1 MAADEA
7 NGPRLV
13 VTTPPDLADR
23 VLPLSGPELVI
34 GHSGADLVLE
44 DRFVSRRHALV
55 TVSESGQVTIRDL
68 NSTGGTFVNGER
80 LAASRLLRDGDLVQ
94 FANLVTR
101 FEPGRPP
108 PAPAD
113 AATQLLAVPV
123 APVAPPVPVAP
134 APPVPVAPVAPPVP
148 VQPAPPV
155 PVPAPAPPGPV
166 PPPIAV
172 PPPTIYTVSG
182 TVASPAL
189 PGAGGLTV
197 QLVDKN
203 VGGDQLL
210 ATTQTG
216 GDGS

>member
-101 FEPGRPP
+101 FEPGRPRRCRRRRR
-108 PAPAD
+108 
-113 AATQLLAVPV
+113 
-123 APVAPPVPVAP
+123 
-134 APPVPVAPVAPPVP
+134 
-148 VQPAPPV
+148 
-155 PVPAPAPPGPV
+155 PGPSRR
-166 PPPIAV
+166 P
-172 PPPTIYTVSG
+172 
-182 TVASPAL
+182 L
-189 PGAGGLTV
+189 PCHRRRSTP
-197 QLVDKN
+197 
-203 VGGDQLL
+203 
-210 ATTQTG
+210 
-216 GDGS
+216 